1 MFVQHPMIKKDTI
14 ESRIY
19 QEAILQTCLNANT
32 LVVLPTGLGKT
43 NIAVLLSADRLEK
56 FPNSKILVVAPT
68 KPLANQHLKSFKS
81 FFDLPEESFEVLTG
95 EMKPEKREQVYKEK
109 VLLFATPQTIK

>member
-1 MFVQHPMIKKDTI
+1 MFIQHPLIKKDSI

-19 QEAILQTCLNANT
+19 QESILQTCLNSNT

-43 NIAVLLSADRLEK
+43 NIAVLLAAHRLEK
-56 FPNSKILVVAPT
+56 YPESKILVVAPT

-81 FFDLPEESFEVLTG
+81 FLDLSEEKFEVITG
-95 EMKPEKREQVYKEK
+95 EMKPEKREQIYKEK
-109 VLLFATPQTIK
+109 TLL